1 MKLLSI
7 LFTAILVAASAA
19 HTCNCAG
26 TSYNNSEIVGAIN
39 KGYSKNKTPTTSSR
53 AYPHRFGNR
62 EKLNFKGC
70 KEGTLVEYP
79 LKKSKKPWDGES
91 PPGAD
96 RVVYLEGED
105 KKFCGCMTHTGAGGN
120 NFVKCK

>member
-1 MKLLSI
+1 MQSTKDI
-7 LFTAILVAASAA
+7 LKIRPQLHPLGKSRWISTWEDTHGDI
-19 HTCNCAG
+19 G
-26 TSYNNSEIVGAIN
+26 
-39 KGYSKNKTPTTSSR
+39 R